1 MRFRIKET
9 ARRESGYSMV
19 ELFIVLSIMV
29 VLGAVAIPRLYYS
42 RRLYQ
47 SEEQALKVIDL
58 MRETSQLAMTRRR
71 TFRFEV
77 DLTANAILIID
88 ERNPDPAIPPPA
100 TPVNSPDRLVK
111 KVPLEHVAQLRMDV
125 RPAGVSA
132 PPTPHNYANPTFATD
147 TVGHLEGSTTVNGN
161 NIWFGR
167 FRPDGSMVN
176 AANNPIS
183 VTFYVFPPTTPG
195 NTNARN
201 RKEVRAI
208 TLFGGSSAVRFWRH
222 DGTNFVPYQ

>member
-1 MRFRIKET
+1 MRFRINET

-29 VLGAVAIPRLYYS
+29 IIGAIAIPQLYYS

-47 SEEQALKVIDL
+47 SEDQALKVMDL
-58 MRETSQLAMTRRR
+58 MKETSQLAITRRR

-88 ERNPDPAIPPPA
+88 ERNPDPEFPPPA
-100 TPVNSPDRLVK
+100 TPVNSPDILVK
-111 KVPLEHVAQLRMDV
+111 KVPLEKVSDLRMDV

-132 PPTPHNYANPTFATD
+132 PPSPYSFGNPTFVTD
-147 TVGHLEGSTTVNGN
+147 TIGHLEGSTTVNGN
-161 NIWFGR
+161 TIWRGR
-167 FRPDGSMVN
+167 FRSDGSMVN
-176 AANNPIS
+176 AANTPIS
-183 VTFYVFPPTTPG
+183 VTFYIFPPTTPG

-201 RKEVRAI
+201 KKEIRAI
-208 TLFGGSSAVRFWRH
+208 TLFGGSGVARFWRH
-222 DGTNFVPYQ
+222 NGTAFVPYQ